1 MSQRQNFNE
10 DNTTK
15 CLKRQLFVDL
25 ILFLKY
31 LKSFF
36 KGMSRMKDAFVIDF
50 S

>member
-1 MSQRQNFNE
+1 MSQRQSFNE

-36 KGMSRMKDAFVIDF
+36 KGMYCMKDAFVIDF